1 MSVVDIHCHILP
13 GLDDGSPD
21 MATSIAMARLAV
33 AAGISTI
40 IGTPHWIED
49 EHETDPAQI
58 RQVTAD
64 LQLELNN
71 QVIPITILPG
81 HEALICPDL
90 PNRVKHGDVLTLADG
105 GMYLLLELPYEDLPT
120 YVDDVIFKLQ
130 LQGLIPVLA
139 HVERYA
145 YVRSDWHVLDR
156 WVRRGCLA
164 QVNASSL
171 DRTVGDDL
179 AQDLMDRGLV
189 SCTATDAH
197 DAVSRPPVVLHHWF
211 SDVSVAGAAIR
222 PFAGFSEMK
231 SGGESQ

>member
-21 MATSIAMARLAV
+21 MPTSIAMARLAV
-33 AAGISTI
+33 AAGISTV

-58 RQVTAD
+58 RQTVRD
-64 LQLELNN
+64 LQAELNSRA
-71 QVIPITILPG
+71 IPLTVLPG
-81 HEALICPDL
+81 NEALICPDL
-90 PNRVKHGDVLTLADG
+90 PDRVKKGDVLTLADRG
-105 GMYLLLELPYEDLPT
+105 THLLLELPYEDLLI
-120 YVDDVIFKLQ
+120 YVDDVIFRLQ

-156 WVRRGCLA
+156 WVQRGCLA
-164 QVNASSL
+164 QVNAVSL
-171 DRTVGDDL
+171 DRTMGDDL

-189 SCTATDAH
+189 ICTATDAH
-197 DAVSRPPVVLHHWF
+197 DAVNRCPRS
-211 SDVSVAGAAIR
+211 IR
-222 PFAGFSEMK
+222 NEWSESLLRGMT
-231 SGGESQ
+231 

>member
-33 AAGISTI
+33 AAGISTV

-49 EHETDPAQI
+49 EHETDPARV
-58 RQVTAD
+58 RQTVKD
-64 LQLELNN
+64 LQAELNSRA
-71 QVIPITILPG
+71 IPLTILCG
-81 HEALICPDL
+81 NEALICPDL
-90 PNRVKHGDVLTLADG
+90 PDRVKKGDVLTLADRG
-105 GMYLLLELPYEDLPT
+105 THLLLELPYEDLPT

-130 LQGLIPVLA
+130 LQGITSVLA

-156 WVRRGCLA
+156 WVQHGCLA

-171 DRTVGDDL
+171 DGSRGDDV
-179 AQDLMDRGLV
+179 AQDLMDRGLIA
-189 SCTATDAH
+189 CTATDAH
-197 DAVSRPPVVLHHWF
+197 DATQRVPCGICNEW
-211 SDVSVAGAAIR
+211 
-222 PFAGFSEMK
+222 SEGLLK
-231 SGGESQ
+231 EPL